1 MSHLIEPQLLQIPP
15 ATVEIQLQNVVRA
28 RIAGLDANVIAAP
41 IRDRL
46 IATLGYTYLDTR
58 RGLSGDSASG
68 PLAFRPRHLV
78 TLGADYTVGPVGV
91 GADFRFAS
99 RPERIELEGFVDPR
113 RVPVKVLDLRA
124 RWSSGP
130 VEFRLLATNVLNYI
144 YNLVPET
151 LAPVRTVTLTAVW
164 SH

>member
-1 MSHLIEPQLLQIPP
+1 M
-15 ATVEIQLQNVVRA
+15 
-28 RIAGLDANVIAAP
+28 
-41 IRDRL
+41 
-46 IATLGYTYLDTR
+46 
-58 RGLSGDSASG
+58 
-68 PLAFRPRHLV
+68 
-78 TLGADYTVGPVGV
+78 GV

-124 RWSSGP
+124 RWTSGP